1 MKLCRHEVR
10 AARGEGGAK
19 VRILSFPLQCNRG
32 GGPAFGR
39 LSARIL
45 GFALWACQC
54 PHSGLRDVGV
64 PVPAFWASRCGRAS
78 ARILGSRCG
87 CASAR
92 ILGLAVWFGAHS
104 APASCLRAVGAGVLA
119 LILGVR
125 RQLRRVVIIT

>member
-10 AARGEGGAK
+10 AASGERGAD
-19 VRILSFPLQCNRG
+19 VRFLSFPLQCNRG

-39 LSARIL
+39 LNARIL

-54 PHSGLRDVGV
+54 PHSGLRAVGV
-64 PVPAFWASRCGRAS
+64 PVPALWA
-78 ARILGSRCG
+78 SRCG

-104 APASCLRAVGAGVLA
+104 APASRLRAVGAGVWPSFWA
-119 LILGVR
+119 SGAISVGW
-125 RQLRRVVIIT
+125 

>member
-10 AARGEGGAK
+10 AASGERGAE

-32 GGPAFGR
+32 GG
-39 LSARIL
+39 
-45 GFALWACQC
+45 
-54 PHSGLRDVGV
+54 
-64 PVPAFWASRCGRAS
+64 PAFWASRCGRAS

-104 APASCLRAVGAGVLA
+104 APASCLRAVSAGVLA
-119 LILGVR
+119 LILCVR
-125 RQLRRVVIIT
+125 RHLRRVVTIT

>member
-10 AARGEGGAK
+10 AASGERGAE
-19 VRILSFPLQCNRG
+19 VRFLSFPLQCNRG

-64 PVPAFWASRCGRAS
+64 PVPAFWASQSGL
-78 ARILGSRCG
+78 ARILRLPRVSVLWVPECWPLFW
-87 CASAR
+87 AS
-92 ILGLAVWFGAHS
+92 GAD
-104 APASCLRAVGAGVLA
+104 CVGW
-119 LILGVR
+119 
-125 RQLRRVVIIT
+125 